1 MPTFS
6 NAGGSLG
13 SAIVLTLLAWGVRW
27 VRAEMS
33 KRRALHG
40 DDAREQFDVGP
51 LHARVSVSTLLGLL
65 ETRACG
71 FLLID
76 VRPFSERRGDDN
88 DMSNGILDGEE
99 KPLPRVLRGAIRL
112 PFDLIKDVLASAQAW
127 EATFPHVKCPDT
139 FKILV
144 LLGDTEVQEL
154 KAASSLNALGYQR
167 TLCVRGCLQ
176 SCSADEIP
184 QSNLQYISRD
194 GLALLISEASF
205 NTAMDSIKID
215 ESFVLIDVRRRDEI
229 ILFGSIPGFHNV
241 PVDEIASA
249 LLNLKD
255 AEFEQMYHFKKP
267 NKNVLLIMCSRT
279 FARATWAA
287 QIAQDAGYIK
297 VAVYAQGV
305 NGWNLDPSIYSYP
318 SYAMGDPPPEAEEYE
333 AEMIHHSH
341 GMAELANLFLESLQQ
356 EEQEW

>member
-33 KRRALHG
+33 KRKALYG

-51 LHARVSVSTLLGLL
+51 FHARVSVSTLLGLL

-71 FLLID
+71 FLLVD
-76 VRPFSERRGDDN
+76 VRPFTERRGDDN
-88 DMSNGILDGEE
+88 DMSNGDEE

-144 LLGDTEVQEL
+144 ILGDTEEQEL
-154 KAASSLNALGYQR
+154 KAASSLNELGYQR

-176 SCSADEIP
+176 ACSVEEIP

-205 NTAMDSIKID
+205 NASMDSIKRD
-215 ESFVLIDVRRRDEI
+215 ESYVLIDVRRRDEI

-249 LLNLKD
+249 LLNLND
-255 AEFEQMYHFKKP
+255 TEFEQTYHFRKP
-267 NKNVLLIMCSRT
+267 NKNMLLIMCSRT

-287 QIAQDAGYIK
+287 QITQDAGYAK

-305 NGWNLDPSIYSYP
+305 NGWNLDPSVYSYP
-318 SYAMGDPPPEAEEYE
+318 SYVMGDPPPEPEEYE
-333 AEMIHHSH
+333 SEMIHHSH
-341 GMAELANLFLESLQQ
+341 GMAELANLFLKSPQQQ
-356 EEQEW
+356 EW